1 MQALL
6 SGADRKKAAQSAA
19 KFREE
24 TSRKASLI
32 GCTTTYCTAQWTC
45 KGKRP
50 CRIIRSEGYAVCDP
64 DHTLCRN
71 LLPGRK
77 FMPTV
82 KNPLTAVSFPARS
95 THQSI
100 GALPDGRR
108 DTPTPSCY
116 AVTGWRRTESG
127 RPAASIRFSTA
138 TPMEASVCC
147 AAKPRARRRGP
158 ISAL

>member
-1 MQALL
+1 MQASL

-24 TSRKASLI
+24 TSKKASLI
-32 GCTTTYCTAQWTC
+32 GCTATYCAAQWTC

-50 CRIIRSEGYAVCDP
+50 CRIIHSQGYAVCDP
-64 DHTLCRN
+64 DHTPCRN

-95 THQSI
+95 THQGTSKKRGEAARQRHMQVWRCCFAI
-100 GALPDGRR
+100 GHGGHVPGVSGLLNHLVHGRR
-108 DTPTPSCY
+108 
-116 AVTGWRRTESG
+116 RKQR
-127 RPAASIRFSTA
+127 SI
-138 TPMEASVCC
+138 
-147 AAKPRARRRGP
+147 ARSFNARD
-158 ISAL
+158 